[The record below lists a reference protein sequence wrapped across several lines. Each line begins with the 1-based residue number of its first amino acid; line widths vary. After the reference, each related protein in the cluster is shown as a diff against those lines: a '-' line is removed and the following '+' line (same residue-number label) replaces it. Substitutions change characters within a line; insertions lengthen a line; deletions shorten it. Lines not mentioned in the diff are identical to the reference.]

1 MHKLITQ
8 IVLLTATG
16 SIALLST
23 SCGATKIIQCNSI
36 VKVTK
41 EAETVANEFATAA
54 KTTSPQKVNQLLTD
68 TSGKMRKYS
77 KEVQDLA
84 IQDEKIKGFQSRI
97 ATSYSDYG
105 QALDGMSSAVA
116 AQNKAGVEKA
126 VADLQTLATKEK
138 TVITEFS
145 NYCK

>member
-8 IVLLTATG
+8 IGLLATTC

-23 SCGATKIIQCNSI
+23 SCGATKVIQCNS
-36 VKVTK
+36 VAKVTK
-41 EAETVANEFATAA
+41 EAEVVANEFATAA

-97 ATSYSDYG
+97 AASYIDYG
-105 QALDGMSSAVA
+105 KSLDGMSSAIT
-116 AQNKAGVEKA
+116 AQNKAGVDQS
-126 VADLQTLATKEK
+126 VADLQALATKEK
-138 TVITEFS
+138 NLITEFTD
-145 NYCK
+145 YCK

>member
-8 IVLLTATG
+8 IGLLTTIS

-23 SCGATKIIQCNSI
+23 SCGVTKVIQCNSI

-41 EAETVANEFATAA
+41 EAEVVANEFATAA
-54 KTTSPQKVNQLLTD
+54 KTSNPQNVNKLLTD

-77 KEVQDLA
+77 KEVQELA

-97 ATSYSDYG
+97 VTSYLDYG
-105 QALDGMSSAVA
+105 QALDGMSAAVTT
-116 AQNKAGVEKA
+116 QNKAGVEKA

-138 TVITEFS
+138 SLISEFT

>member
-8 IVLLTATG
+8 IGLLATAG

-23 SCGATKIIQCNSI
+23 SCGATKVIQCNSI

-41 EAETVANEFATAA
+41 DAEAVANEFATAA
-54 KTTSPQKVNQLLTD
+54 KATNPQQVNKLLTD

-77 KEVQDLA
+77 KEVQGLV

-97 ATSYSDYG
+97 ATSYLDYG
-105 QALDGMSSAVA
+105 QALDGMSSAVT
-116 AQNKAGVEKA
+116 AQDKAGVDKA

-138 TVITEFS
+138 TLITEFGD
-145 NYCK
+145 YCK

>member
-1 MHKLITQ
+1 MHKIVTQ
-8 IVLLTATG
+8 IGLLAATG

-23 SCGATKIIQCNSI
+23 SCGATKIIQCNSV

-54 KTTSPQKVNQLLTD
+54 KTTNPEKVNQLLTD

-97 ATSYSDYG
+97 ATSYLDYG
-105 QALDGMSSAVA
+105 KALDGMSSAVTA
-116 AQNKAGVEKA
+116 KNKPGVDKA
-126 VADLQTLATKEK
+126 VADLQALATKEK
-138 TVITEFS
+138 TLIAEFGS
-145 NYCK
+145 YCK